1 MSRFLARLIALFP
14 ALFAFGL
21 AFAEEEKPVET
32 VGAGGI
38 IAFFV
43 VCIVLVALFVWLT
56 NKSSKKSAEER
67 AGDKLP

>member
-1 MSRFLARLIALFP
+1 MNRLLALLPTLLFY
-14 ALFAFGL
+14 GL

-43 VCIVLVALFVWLT
+43 VCIVLVVAFVFLT
-56 NKSSKKSAEER
+56 NKSSKKSAEEK
-67 AGDKLP
+67 AGDKLA